1 MLNWIRIRN
10 LALIE
15 ATDVEFGSG
24 FNVITGET
32 GAGKS
37 VLLST
42 VALLLGAR
50 ADKGLIRSGTTR
62 CEIAAEIK
70 LRSTEEIADAL
81 ENASIIFDPA
91 EKLIQLRRVITKG
104 QTRNFIN
111 DTPVTLNT
119 LKTIGSLLVDIHGAN
134 EHQSL
139 LSRSRQLLILDRY
152 AEVGPLLKK
161 CAEIHTE
168 LKILAEQRDEIL
180 GKLPSL
186 VEVEH
191 LRMIVDEISK
201 VAPEIGEDENLN
213 RRHTLAANARTI
225 IEITA
230 QAAALLND
238 SENAVAEQL
247 SAVYR
252 QLQELPEPPE
262 ELLERCARLNED
274 VAELASDLDR
284 YGSDIELNDAEFMEL
299 EERMSAVQRL
309 KRRYG
314 PDIDTV
320 LQALADAEQ
329 RIDAFDNAE
338 KLREQFKRDEDDLN
352 AKLLKQAKK
361 LSKARQL
368 AAKNLSQSAIERL
381 SKLGFPKCGFEIE
394 FSEIEPGPR
403 GMDQIEIIFSA
414 NRGEALQPLR
424 NVASS
429 GEISRVMLALKTV
442 IADADAVPV
451 LIFDEIDVNI
461 GGETAVV
468 VGDELKKLATAHQ
481 VLSISH
487 LPQVAAKADFHFM
500 VDKQVVDERTFSHI
514 KLLNNQE
521 RQTEL
526 ARMLGGSVA
535 AKQHAAEL
543 LNRL

>member
-15 ATDVEFGSG
+15 ATDVEFGPG

-70 LRSTEEIADAL
+70 LRNTEEIALAL
-81 ENASIIFDPA
+81 DDASIMFDPA
-91 EKLIQLRRVITKG
+91 EKLIQLRRVITKS

-119 LKTIGSLLVDIHGAN
+119 LKTIGTFLVDIHGAN

-152 AEVGPLLKK
+152 AEIGPLLTK
-161 CAEIHTE
+161 CAATYKELSE
-168 LKILAEQRDEIL
+168 LKQQRDAIL
-180 GKLPSL
+180 GKLPSQ
-186 VEVEH
+186 VEAEH
-191 LRMIVDEISK
+191 LRMIIDEISK
-201 VAPEIGEDENLN
+201 VTPEIGEDESLN

-225 IEITA
+225 IEITTQSA
-230 QAAALLND
+230 TMLND
-238 SENAVAEQL
+238 SEGAVSEQL

-274 VAELASDLDR
+274 VAELASDLDS
-284 YGSDIELNDAEFMEL
+284 YGSDIELNDADFMEL

-314 PDIDTV
+314 PSIDNV
-320 LQALADAEQ
+320 LSALTDAQ
-329 RIDAFDNAE
+329 NRIDAFNNAE
-338 KLREQFKRDEDDLN
+338 TLRQQFEVDELSLN
-352 AKLLKQAKK
+352 NKLLTQSREVTKARQIAAKK
-361 LSKARQL
+361 LSE
-368 AAKNLSQSAIERL
+368 AAINRL
-381 SKLGFPKCGFEIE
+381 SKLGFPKCGFEIA
-394 FSEIEPGPR
+394 FTEIEPGPR
-403 GMDQIEIIFSA
+403 GMDQIEIMFSA

-461 GGETAVV
+461 GGETAIV
-468 VGDELKKLATAHQ
+468 VGNELKKLATAHQ

-487 LPQVAAKADFHFM
+487 LPQVAAKADLHFM
-500 VDKQVVDERTFSHI
+500 VNKQVVDERTFSHI
-514 KLLNNQE
+514 KLLNAQE

-526 ARMLGGSVA
+526 ARMLGGSA
-535 AKQHAAEL
+535 AAEQHATEL
-543 LNRL
+543 LQNA

>member
-15 ATDVEFGSG
+15 ATDVEFGPG

-314 PDIDTV
+314 PGIDTV

-352 AKLLKQAKK
+352 AKLLKQSKK

>member
-119 LKTIGSLLVDIHGAN
+119 LKTIGSFLVDIHGAN

>member
-1 MLNWIRIRN
+1 MLNWLRIRN

-15 ATDVEFGSG
+15 ATDVEFGAG

-70 LRSTEEIADAL
+70 LCDTAEIAGVLDD
-81 ENASIIFDPA
+81 ASIMFDQA
-91 EKLIQLRRVITKG
+91 EKLIQLRRVITRK

-119 LKTIGSLLVDIHGAN
+119 LKHIGTFLVDIHGAN

-139 LSRSRQLLILDRY
+139 LSRSRQLRILDRY
-152 AEVGPLLKK
+152 AELTPQLKQ
-161 CAEIHTE
+161 CAATYDE
-168 LKILAEQRDEIL
+168 LRQLRQQRDAML
-180 GKLPSL
+180 GELPSPL
-186 VEVEH
+186 EAEH
-191 LRMIVDEISK
+191 LRMIIDEITK
-201 VAPEIGEDENLN
+201 IVPEIGEDEALN
-213 RRHTLAANARTI
+213 KRHTLAANARSI
-225 IEITA
+225 IAITA
-230 QAAALLND
+230 QSAALLND
-238 SENAVAEQL
+238 TDDAITDQL

-252 QLQELPEPPE
+252 KLQELPEPPE
-262 ELLERCARLNED
+262 ALLERCARLSEEI
-274 VAELASDLDR
+274 VELACDIAS

-299 EERMSAVQRL
+299 EERISALQRL

-314 PDIDTV
+314 PGIDNV
-320 LQALADAEQ
+320 LNTLTDAEN
-329 RIDAFDNAE
+329 RIVAFNNAEQLHAQFNADEHILRE
-338 KLREQFKRDEDDLN
+338 KLRAQ
-352 AKLLKQAKK
+352 AKQISQARQTAAKK
-361 LSKARQL
+361 LSKA
-368 AAKNLSQSAIERL
+368 AIDRL
-381 SKLGFPKCGFEIE
+381 NTLGFPQCDFKIA
-394 FSEIEPGPR
+394 FSQVEPGSH
-403 GMDQIEIIFSA
+403 GMDQIEIMFSA

-468 VGDELKKLATAHQ
+468 VGAELKKLANAHQ
-481 VLSISH
+481 VLAISH
-487 LPQVAAKADFHFM
+487 LPQVAAQADRHFM
-500 VDKQVVDERTFSHI
+500 VDKKVVDERTFSHI
-514 KLLNNQE
+514 KLLNTQA
-521 RQTEL
+521 RQAEL
-526 ARMLGGSVA
+526 ARMLGGSA
-535 AKQHAAEL
+535 AAQQHAADL
-543 LNRL
+543 LQND

>member
-15 ATDVEFGSG
+15 ATDVEFGAG

-70 LRSTEEIADAL
+70 LRTTEEIAGAL
-81 ENASIIFDPA
+81 DNASIIFDPE
-91 EKLIQLRRVITKG
+91 EKLIQLRRVITKS

-119 LKTIGSLLVDIHGAN
+119 LKTIGSFLVDIHGAN

-152 AEVGPLLKK
+152 AEIGPLLKK
-161 CAEIHTE
+161 CVGFYAE
-168 LKILAEQRDEIL
+168 LRDLTQTRDDVL
-180 GKLPSL
+180 GKLPSP

-201 VAPEIGEDENLN
+201 VAPEIGEDDSLN

-225 IEITA
+225 IEITT
-230 QAAALLND
+230 QSAAMLND
-238 SENAVAEQL
+238 SESAVAEQL

-252 QLQELPEPPE
+252 KLQELPEPPE

-274 VAELASDLDR
+274 VAELASDLDS
-284 YGSDIELNDAEFMEL
+284 YGSNIELNDADFMEL

-314 PDIDTV
+314 PGIGNV
-320 LQALADAEQ
+320 LEALADAEQ
-329 RIDAFDNAE
+329 RIDAFNNAE
-338 KLREQFKRDEDDLN
+338 KLREQFDHDERCLHE
-352 AKLLKQAKK
+352 KLLKQARK
-361 LSKARQL
+361 LSKERQL
-368 AAKNLSQSAIERL
+368 AAKQLSQAAIERL
-381 SKLGFPKCGFEIE
+381 NKLGFPQCGFEIA
-394 FSEIEPGPR
+394 FSEIEPGLR
-403 GMDQIEIIFSA
+403 GMDQIEIMFSA

-461 GGETAVV
+461 GGKTAVV

-481 VLSISH
+481 VLAISH
-487 LPQVAAKADFHFM
+487 LPQVAAKADCHFM
-500 VDKQVVDERTFSHI
+500 VDKKVVDERTFSHI

-521 RQTEL
+521 RQAEL

-535 AKQHAAEL
+535 AGQHAAEL
-543 LNRL
+543 LQND

>member
-50 ADKGLIRSGTTR
+50 ADKGLIRSGTSR

-70 LRSTEEIADAL
+70 LRDIEEIAIAL
-81 ENASIIFDPA
+81 DDASIMFDPE
-91 EKLIQLRRVITKG
+91 EKLIQLRRVITKS

-119 LKTIGSLLVDIHGAN
+119 LKNIGTFLVDIHGAN

-152 AEVGPLLKK
+152 AEIGPLLKK
-161 CAEIHTE
+161 CAKAYDKLRE
-168 LKILAEQRDEIL
+168 LTKQRDEIL
-180 GKLPSL
+180 GKLPSH
-186 VEVEH
+186 VEAEH

-201 VAPEIGEDENLN
+201 VAPEIGEDDSLN

-225 IEITA
+225 IEITV
-230 QAAALLND
+230 QSAAMLND
-238 SENAVAEQL
+238 SDNAIAEQL

-252 QLQELPEPPE
+252 KIQELPEPPE

-274 VAELASDLDR
+274 VAELAGDLDS
-284 YGSDIELNDAEFMEL
+284 YGSDIELNDADFMEL

-314 PDIDTV
+314 PGIDNV
-320 LQALADAEQ
+320 LTALTDAEN
-329 RIDAFDNAE
+329 RIDAFNNAE
-338 KLREQFKRDEDDLN
+338 KLREQFESDECVLIE
-352 AKLLKQAKK
+352 KLLTQSREVSKARQVAAKK
-361 LSKARQL
+361 LSKA
-368 AAKNLSQSAIERL
+368 AINRL
-381 SKLGFPKCGFEIE
+381 SKLGFPQCGFEID
-394 FSEIEPGPR
+394 FSKVEPGPR
-403 GMDQIEIIFSA
+403 GMDQIEIMFSA

-481 VLSISH
+481 VLAISH
-487 LPQVAAKADFHFM
+487 LPQVAAKADRHFM
-500 VDKQVVDERTFSHI
+500 VDKKVLDERTFSHI
-514 KLLNNQE
+514 KLLDDKT
-521 RQTEL
+521 RQAEIT
-526 ARMLGGSVA
+526 RMLGGSSA

-543 LNRL
+543 LQND

>member
-15 ATDVEFGSG
+15 ATDVEFGPG

-119 LKTIGSLLVDIHGAN
+119 LKTIGSFLVDIHGAN